1 MCNGET
7 SPMQA
12 VGGAVT
18 SRARSALQLVTSA
31 AENRLLLLF

>member
-1 MCNGET
+1 VCNGEI
-7 SPMQA
+7 SPRQA